1 MGVSLGSSILSE
13 VAGHA
18 DRAPAR
24 AVPEDGF
31 PADDDLTGGSIG
43 QSRIGPILGR
53 GSMARVYQ
61 ADHLGLGRRCA
72 LKVMDP
78 ALVARRPDIV
88 DRFWA
93 EARAVAHLIHP
104 NVVTIHNLG
113 SDRGYHF
120 IEM

>member
-1 MGVSLGSSILSE
+1 MNRITRKCLTWPEVRRMGVTLNLSATRPMVE
-13 VAGHA
+13 HA
-18 DRAPAR
+18 DHAQAR
-24 AVPEDGF
+24 VVQEDGA
-31 PADDDLTGGSIG
+31 PIDDDLTGGTLG
-43 QSRIGPILGR
+43 QYRVGPILGR

-93 EARAVAHLIHP
+93 EARAV
-104 NVVTIHNLG
+104 
-113 SDRGYHF
+113 
-120 IEM
+120 